1 MTKQYALTSNVS
13 SGYRFYRDKINS
25 MPEIV
30 VEVKDLVKAYR
41 DVKAVNGI
49 SFSITKGEV
58 FGMLGPNGAGKS
70 TTVEIIEGL
79 RSADS
84 GSATV
89 LGKDISKDTRTVKER
104 IGVQSQSPALF
115 PDLNVREIINFF
127 RSLYRKSVPTSH
139 IIELASLQESQNV
152 LFRNLSGGQQQRLS
166 VALAFVNDPE
176 IIVLDE
182 PTTGLDPQARRAMW
196 EVIETFRNGGKTVLL
211 TTHYMEEA
219 QRLCDRI
226 AIMDYGQI
234 IALASPQQ
242 LIESNIKESAIQ
254 FKMKEYPGDQVLAN
268 LPDVSKVIK
277 EGDDIVVYTNNITSV
292 ISGLLNLASQ
302 RSTELSEL
310 SVRQATLEDVFLKLT
325 GKRIRD

>member
-1 MTKQYALTSNVS
+1 MDVS
-13 SGYRFYRDKINS
+13 ASKVIGVTN
-25 MPEIV
+25 
-30 VEVKDLVKAYR
+30 LVKTYGS
-41 DVKAVNGI
+41 VKAVNQI
-49 SFSITKGEV
+49 SFEVAEGEV
-58 FGMLGPNGAGKS
+58 FGMLGPNGAGKT
-70 TTVEIIEGL
+70 TTVEIMEGL
-79 RSADS
+79 RTADS

-89 LGKDISKDTRTVKER
+89 LGMDVSKDTRAVKER

-115 PDLNVREIINFF
+115 PGLKVREIINFF
-127 RSLYRKSVPTSH
+127 RSLYKKSVPTAQ
-139 IIELASLQESQNV
+139 IIELAALQESRDV

-176 IIVLDE
+176 IIFLDE

-196 EVIETFRNGGKTVLL
+196 EVIETFQRAGKTVVL

-234 IALASPQQ
+234 IALDSPQR

-254 FKMKEYPGDQVLAN
+254 FKMKDYPGDQVLTS
-268 LPDVSKVIK
+268 LPDVSKVVR
-277 EGDDIVVYTNNITSV
+277 EGDDIIIYTHNIPSA
-292 ISGLLNLASQ
+292 ISGLLSMASQ

>member
-1 MTKQYALTSNVS
+1 
-13 SGYRFYRDKINS
+13 
-25 MPEIV
+25 MPDEIV
-30 VEVKDLVKAYR
+30 VEVKDLVKAYG
-41 DVKAVNGI
+41 DVKAVRGI
-49 SFSITKGEV
+49 SFNIAKGEV

-79 RSADS
+79 RRADS

-89 LGKDISKDTRTVKER
+89 LGINISKDTKTVKER

-115 PDLNVREIINFF
+115 PDLQVKELINFF
-127 RSLYRKSVPTSH
+127 RSLYKKSVLTSQ
-139 IIELASLQESQNV
+139 IIDLASLQESRDI

-196 EVIETFRNGGKTVLL
+196 EVIENFRNSGKTVLL

-226 AIMDYGQI
+226 AIMDYGKI
-234 IALASPQQ
+234 IALSSPQQ

-254 FKMKEYPGDQVLAN
+254 FKMKEYPGDQVLAS
-268 LPDVSKVIK
+268 LPDVTKVIK
-277 EGDDIVVYTNNITSV
+277 EGDDIVVYTNNITAV
-292 ISGLLNLASQ
+292 IAGLLSLASQ

>member
-1 MTKQYALTSNVS
+1 M
-13 SGYRFYRDKINS
+13 SGRHSFYHDTINS

-30 VEVKDLVKAYR
+30 IEVKDLVKAYG

-49 SFSITKGEV
+49 SFSISKGEV
-58 FGMLGPNGAGKS
+58 FGILGPNGAGKS
-70 TTVEIIEGL
+70 TPVEIIEGL

-89 LGKDISKDTRTVKER
+89 LGMNISKDTRNVKER

-115 PDLNVREIINFF
+115 PDLKVREIINFF
-127 RSLYRKSVPTSH
+127 RSLYRKSVPILQ
-139 IIELASLQESQNV
+139 IINLASLQESQDI

-196 EVIETFRNGGKTVLL
+196 EVIETFRSSGKTVLL

-226 AIMDYGQI
+226 AIMDYGKI
-234 IALASPQQ
+234 IALSSPQQ

-254 FKMKEYPGDQVLAN
+254 FKMKEYPGDQVLAS
-268 LPDVSKVIK
+268 LSYVSRVIK
-277 EGDDIVVYTNNITSV
+277 EGEDIVVYTNNIPSV
-292 ISGLLNLASQ
+292 ISGLLALASQ

>member
-1 MTKQYALTSNVS
+1 MNVS
-13 SGYRFYRDKINS
+13 ASKVIGVTN
-25 MPEIV
+25 
-30 VEVKDLVKAYR
+30 LVKSYGS
-41 DVKAVNGI
+41 VKAVNQI
-49 SFSITKGEV
+49 SFEVAQGEV
-58 FGMLGPNGAGKS
+58 FGMLGPNGAGKT
-70 TTVEIIEGL
+70 TTVEIMEGL
-79 RSADS
+79 RTADS

-89 LGKDISKDTRTVKER
+89 LGMDVSKATRAVKER

-115 PDLNVREIINFF
+115 PGLKVREIINFF
-127 RSLYRKSVPTSH
+127 RSLYKKSVPTTQ
-139 IIELASLQESQNV
+139 IIELAALQESKDV

-176 IIVLDE
+176 IIFLDE

-196 EVIETFRNGGKTVLL
+196 EVIETFQRAGKTVVL

-234 IALASPQQ
+234 IALDSPQR

-254 FKMKEYPGDQVLAN
+254 FKMKDYPGDQALTG
-268 LPDVSKVIK
+268 LPDVSKVVR
-277 EGDDIVVYTNNITSV
+277 EGDDIIIYTSNIPSA
-292 ISGLLNLASQ
+292 ISGLLAMASQ

>member
-1 MTKQYALTSNVS
+1 MVET
-13 SGYRFYRDKINS
+13 
-25 MPEIV
+25 V
-30 VEVKDLVKAYR
+30 VEVKDLFKAYG
-41 DVKAVNGI
+41 DIKAVNGI
-49 SFSITKGEV
+49 SFNITKGEI

-79 RSADS
+79 RNADR

-89 LGKDISKDTRTVKER
+89 LGMNIFKDTRTVKER

-115 PDLNVREIINFF
+115 PDLKVRETINFF
-127 RSLYRKSVPTSH
+127 RSLYKKSVPTSQ
-139 IIELASLQESQNV
+139 IIDLASLQESQDV

-176 IIVLDE
+176 IVLLDE

-196 EVIETFRNGGKTVLL
+196 EVIETFRNRGKTVLL

-219 QRLCDRI
+219 QILCDRI
-226 AIMDYGQI
+226 AIMDYGKI

-242 LIESNIKESAIQ
+242 LIESNAKESAVQ
-254 FKMKEYPGDQVLAN
+254 FKMKEYPGDEVLAG
-268 LPDVSKVIK
+268 LPDISKIIK
-277 EGDDIVVYTNNITSV
+277 EGDNIVVYTNNIASV
-292 ISGLLNLASQ
+292 ISGLLGLASQ

>member
-1 MTKQYALTSNVS
+1 
-13 SGYRFYRDKINS
+13 
-25 MPEIV
+25 MPETV
-30 VEVKDLVKAYR
+30 VEVSHLVKAYG
-41 DVKAVNGI
+41 DVKAVNSI
-49 SFSITKGEV
+49 SFSVTKGEV
-58 FGMLGPNGAGKS
+58 FGMLGPNGAGKT

-89 LGKDISKDTRTVKER
+89 LGMDISKDTRTVKER
-104 IGVQSQSPALF
+104 IGVQSQNPALF
-115 PDLNVREIINFF
+115 PDLNVRETINFF
-127 RSLYRKSVPTSH
+127 RCLYKKSVPTSQ
-139 IIELASLQESQNV
+139 IIDLASLQESRDV

-176 IIVLDE
+176 IIFLDE

-196 EVIETFRNGGKTVLL
+196 DVIETSRGGGKTVLL

-226 AIMDYGQI
+226 AIMDYGNI

-242 LIESNIKESAIQ
+242 LIESNIRESAIQ
-254 FKMKEYPGDQVLAN
+254 FKMKEYPGDQVLAG
-268 LPDVSKVIK
+268 LPDVSRVIR
-277 EGDDIVVYTNNITSV
+277 EGDDVVVYTNNIPSV
-292 ISGLLNLASQ
+292 ISELLGLASK